1 MGEPCPI
8 AAKAHSHNPALDPLA
23 FLIGEWRTTGKHPKV
38 PNKTLC
44 GRTSFAWHEGGA
56 FLIMRQ
62 EIDEPQFP
70 DGVAIIG
77 SDDSGK
83 FSMTYFDE
91 RGVSRARSGDAL
103 ATIARLAL
111 TWARRRMPT
120 SAEVIPRVDRTNCN
134 FSATSPGGRDSREPS
149 STGSRPIPKEALA
162 ITAMPAPSAT
172 SRTVLPCRSQA
183 TAAN

>member
-1 MGEPCPI
+1 MGEPSPI

-23 FLIGEWRTTGKHPKV
+23 FLIGEWRTTGKHPEV

-91 RGVSRARSGDAL
+91 RGVSRVF
-103 ATIARLAL
+103 AL
-111 TWARRRMPT
+111 TVDGRTVTWRRNDPK
-120 SAEVIPRVDRTNCN
+120 
-134 FSATSPGGRDSREPS
+134 FSQTAS
-149 STGSRPIPKEALA
+149 
-162 ITAMPAPSAT
+162 ITASDRDT
-172 SRTVLPCRSQA
+172 LESQGRMSKDGGPWSDDLSQLFERE
-183 TAAN
+183 T